1 MRGILKLYTLVQVT
15 RGSGSEMAYNPKL
28 FKKVTLATYY
38 GIKHDDNLEEYRRTF
53 IELNPS
59 MAEAHIEYDFM
70 IRVYG

>member
-1 MRGILKLYTLVQVT
+1 LFTSVQVA

-38 GIKHDDNLEEYRRTF
+38 GIKHDDNLAGYVKTF
-53 IELNPS
+53 CELNP
-59 MAEAHIEYDFM
+59 ALKDCNIEYDFM